1 MSKCQLC
8 QKNESRVDITLQLD
22 PENVNILLCSECAEN
37 YRLNMQGLEKDS
49 LEPFIRRALALS
61 LPAENEDGDSAIRS
75 CPNCG
80 ITADEVEETEKVGC
94 PFCYFVFNHL
104 PDLQGHGGRG
114 GSFLPE
120 YTYDGEES
128 FQESLE
134 VLQRRLDEAIANE
147 RFEVAAELRDQINSR
162 L

>member
-1 MSKCQLC
+1 MPKCQIC
-8 QKNESRVDITLQLD
+8 RKHESRVDISLQLD
-22 PENVNILLCSECAEN
+22 AEDISIVLCSECAES
-37 YRLNMQGLEKDS
+37 YRLNMEGLEKES
-49 LEPFIRRALALS
+49 LEPFLKRALALS
-61 LPAENEDGDSAIRS
+61 LPAETDDDESAIKS

-80 ITADEVEETEKVGC
+80 ITTDEVIESGKVGC

-104 PDLQGHGGRG
+104 PDLQNHSGHS

-120 YTYDGEES
+120 CSYDNDNS

-147 RFEVAAELRDQINSR
+147 HFEVAAELRDQINSR